1 MTTPFL
7 LGIGSVLCFLGAL
20 IATIGGTI
28 EENAGAFVLALML
41 GALSLGMAFHA
52 GTL

>member
-1 MTTPFL
+1 MTTPCL

-20 IATIGGTI
+20 LAAIGGTL
-28 EENAGAFVLALML
+28 EENFGAFML